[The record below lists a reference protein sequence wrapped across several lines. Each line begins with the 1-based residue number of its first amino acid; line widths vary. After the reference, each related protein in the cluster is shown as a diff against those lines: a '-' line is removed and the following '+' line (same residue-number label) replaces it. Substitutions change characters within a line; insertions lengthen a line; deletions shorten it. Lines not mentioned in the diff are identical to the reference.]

1 MEDDGSRSRLASAS
15 AAASRVARGEAPS
28 PLDRADDDDDASV
41 ASTSRRRRRFD
52 SSSSGTSRFDPTLG
66 RCARARTARR
76 ARGGPARRA
85 APGAGARRWRGAL
98 ASRVAL
104 LRGVHLAPEVLAAAA
119 ALARAS
125 NAPMANIAR
134 VVCAD
139 GRRIARGWWS
149 ASRRARRGGHVRR
162 LSRFRTATDEIFL
175 RRVGTARRRGR
186 ISRRRTC
193 ASDQQRRA
201 AIEIDRDR
209 SSSGE
214 HDVRARAGKCP
225 RPSRVPSG

>member
-15 AAASRVARGEAPS
+15 AAASRVARRRSAEPARPRG
-28 PLDRADDDDDASV
+28 
-41 ASTSRRRRRFD
+41 RRRRRVGGVD
-52 SSSSGTSRFDPTLG
+52 VAASSPLRLVVVGNVAVGADVGALRAGEDRASSARGTG
-66 RCARARTARR
+66 EARGARR
-76 ARGGPARRA
+76 ATMERGARVARGASSGGTPRAGGARGGR
-85 APGAGARRWRGAL
+85 
-98 ASRVAL
+98 
-104 LRGVHLAPEVLAAAA
+104 

-209 SSSGE
+209 SSAGE

-225 RPSRVPSG
+225 RPTRVPSG